1 MKPPPQLTF
10 RQHVL
15 AVQHVDRSCALDDE
29 RSGYS
34 VAAAGN
40 FSLASAAHW
49 LQSAALAGAWR
60 SGMSGNDVSGSQ
72 AKIGHV
78 APWHRE
84 PFNVARCDRKACRS
98 LSSDAQNRF
107 HCSSLLVG
115 LNKRI
120 KQLVKCVD
128 LLHGELVGIPKDHQA
143 RCHFCAKQ
151 LFNGCDCFRHLLCVQ
166 AASTNHNAPA
176 LAQTF
181 EAD

>member
-1 MKPPPQLTF
+1 MKDRATLSPRRETFPWPLLLT
-10 RQHVL
+10 
-15 AVQHVDRSCALDDE
+15 
-29 RSGYS
+29 G
-34 VAAAGN
+34 
-40 FSLASAAHW
+40 

-151 LFNGCDCFRHLLCVQ
+151 LFNGCDCFRHLLCVR